1 MLYCNWANRKLETM
15 KIRKRMNLLA
25 IRING
30 IKNFT
35 EEVEIRFHKWKS
47 LDDFEPTND
56 RVRAIYGP
64 NGSGKTAII
73 TAVWLATNIIRSN
86 DFLAYL
92 GPSYFLN
99 QLNKT
104 SHVFSFEVDFC
115 EQIED
120 IANHSMSIGKS
131 YRYSISIDATD
142 PTYIHISHEAFWRF
156 NGQYGKSKLIPI
168 FETKEGKI
176 ELSAEFETDIVE
188 QANNIVLKNSFAPFL
203 LGYTKRKANSR
214 IPKDDLENFFRF
226 FFSIGI
232 FLNNEDTHITYFDS
246 YQNMQNLKLEE
257 FPTTKEPDSKFKG
270 VNFYQVRKEGIDR
283 FDQFLKRKTNFIR
296 LFKPNLK
303 TITFEKKE
311 EKDFY
316 ICYEILD
323 YGSYTVDVD
332 FESAGIQKLMLLY
345 ENLYFAANGG
355 TVFID
360 EFDQSISGP
369 YLRKLIQFINN
380 YGSGQLCFTAH
391 SLEAMKALS
400 DESGSVYFIGENNE
414 ITEWRKNAHYKPY
427 ILYPEGM
434 IRGINFDVDVFDFI
448 KAFSG
453 K

>member
-1 MLYCNWANRKLETM
+1 
-15 KIRKRMNLLA
+15 MNLLA

-35 EEVEIRFHKWKS
+35 EQVEIRFHKWKS
-47 LDDFEPTND
+47 LDRFEPTND

-64 NGSGKTAII
+64 NGSGKTAIV
-73 TAVWLATNIIRSN
+73 TAVWLATNIVRKN

-104 SHVFSFEVDFC
+104 NRVFSFEADLC
-115 EQIED
+115 EQIENID
-120 IANHSMSIGKS
+120 NHSTSIGKS

-142 PTYIHISHEAFWRF
+142 PAYIHISHEALWRF
-156 NGQYGKSKLIPI
+156 NGQYEKSKLIPI

-176 ELSAEFETDIVE
+176 ELSDEFEVDIVE

-203 LGYTKRKANSR
+203 LGYVRRKANSR
-214 IPKDDLENFFRF
+214 IPEVDLKNFYH
-226 FFSIGI
+226 FFSTIGV
-232 FLNNEDTHITYFDS
+232 FLNDEDTHITYFDS
-246 YQNMQNLKLEE
+246 YRKLQNLKFEQFLTNE
-257 FPTTKEPDSKFKG
+257 EPDNKFKG
-270 VNFYQVRKEGIDR
+270 TNLYRVRKEDIDDFGR
-283 FDQFLKRKTNFIR
+283 FLKRKANFIR

-323 YGSYTVDVD
+323 YGSYTVDAD
-332 FESAGIQKLMLLY
+332 FESAGIQKLMRLY
-345 ENLYFAANGG
+345 ESIRFAANGG

-369 YLRKLIQFINN
+369 YLQKLIQFMNN
-380 YGSGQLCFTAH
+380 YGTGQLCFTAH
-391 SLEAMKALS
+391 NLEAMKALS
-400 DESGSVYFIGENNE
+400 DESGSIYFIGENNE
-414 ITEWRKNAHYKPY
+414 STEWRKNAHYKPY

-448 KAFSG
+448 KVFSD